1 MKAEDIY
8 VSYEDAIK
16 IAPPQL
22 REKIIHSVELIRK
35 GEKYALMYDPEDGYY
50 NTFSGGKDSQALYH
64 IMKMAGVKFKT
75 HMSLTSVDPG
85 DVIRFVKA
93 EYPSVIRH
101 KPKMSMFQAAVEHKI
116 LPTMRVRWCCADFKE
131 SAGAGKVTLIGIR
144 AEESTRRAKRHE
156 VEVSNKNFSGNID
169 EFEQWSDKEIE
180 KKRLKLK
187 RKLNEDEFS
196 VESDNEIRCINGKD
210 SILVSPIFRWTER
223 DVWYFLDNIIHAP
236 HCSLYDEGYT
246 RIGCILCPMSTHKSK
261 LRDVERFPHVKR
273 GWIKAIK
280 AIRAGGGILRHTYM
294 VEHPQTRQRA
304 IAVREETTT
313 ERLPSPSE
321 YYGTANPQ
329 YIITGRTMR
338 QIRLPRR
345 VFPYRSP
352 SELRGNR
359 SVSKS
364 PASGGVDAGQWS
376 EDEIAEAIFDW
387 WISGK
392 PYKKWYNDRYI
403 QQRFNFD

>member
-1 MKAEDIY
+1 M
-8 VSYEDAIK
+8 
-16 IAPPQL
+16 
-22 REKIIHSVELIRK
+22 ELIRK
-35 GEKYALMYDPEDGYY
+35 GEKFALMYDPEDGYY

-64 IMKMAGVKFKT
+64 IVKMAGVKFKT

-101 KPKMSMFQAAVEHKI
+101 KPKMSMFKAAVEHKI

-169 EFEQWSDKEIE
+169 EFEQWSEKEIE

-187 RKLNEDEFS
+187 RKLNEDEFA
-196 VESDNEIRCINGKD
+196 VKTDNEIRCINGKD
-210 SILVSPIFRWTER
+210 SILVSPIFQWTER

-246 RIGCILCPMSTHKSK
+246 RIGCILCPMSTYKSK

-280 AIRAGGGILRHTYM
+280 AIREGGGILQHVYL

-321 YYGTANPQ
+321 YYGTTNPQ
-329 YIITGRTMR
+329 YGITGRTM
-338 QIRLPRR
+338 QQ
-345 VFPYRSP
+345 VFRIAVHRSCGATDP
-352 SELRGNR
+352 GFL
-359 SVSKS
+359 
-364 PASGGVDAGQWS
+364 
-376 EDEIAEAIFDW
+376 IALHQVA
-387 WISGK
+387 
-392 PYKKWYNDRYI
+392 
-403 QQRFNFD
+403 

>member
-1 MKAEDIY
+1 MKAEDIN

-22 REKIIHSVELIRK
+22 REKIIHSVELVRK
-35 GEKYALMYDPEDGYY
+35 GEKFALMYDPEDGYY

-64 IMKMAGVKFKT
+64 IVKMAGVKFKT

-85 DVIRFVKA
+85 DVIRFVKN
-93 EYPSVIRH
+93 EYPSVVRH

-156 VEVSNKNFSGNID
+156 VEVSNKNFSGDID
-169 EFEQWSDKEIE
+169 EFEQWSEKEIE

-187 RKLNEDEFS
+187 RKLNEDEFA
-196 VESDNEIRCINGKD
+196 VKTDNEIRCINGKD
-210 SILVSPIFRWTER
+210 SILVSPIFQWTER

-246 RIGCILCPMSTHKSK
+246 RIGCILCPMSTYKSK

-280 AIRAGGGILRHTYM
+280 AIRRGGYFTARISGGT
-294 VEHPQTRQRA
+294 
-304 IAVREETTT
+304 
-313 ERLPSPSE
+313 SPSKAASDCNQE
-321 YYGTANPQ
+321 EDYYGTTNPQ
-329 YIITGRTMR
+329 YVITGRTM
-338 QIRLPRR
+338 QQ

-352 SELRGNR
+352 SELWGNR
-359 SVSKS
+359 PGFSNG

-392 PYKKWYNDRYI
+392 PYKKWYHDRYI
-403 QQRFNFD
+403 QQRFNFEL

>member
-1 MKAEDIY
+1 MKAENIN

-16 IAPPQL
+16 IAPPKL
-22 REKIIHSVELIRK
+22 RAKIIHSVELIRK
-35 GEKYALMYDPEDGYY
+35 SEKFALLYDPENGFF

-64 IMKMAGVKFKT
+64 LVKMAGVKFKT
-75 HMSLTSVDPG
+75 HMSLTSVDPA
-85 DVIRFVKA
+85 DVIRFVKT
-93 EYPSVIRH
+93 EYPSVVRH

-169 EFEQWSDKEIE
+169 EFEQWSEKEIE

-187 RKLNEDEFS
+187 RKLNEDEFA
-196 VESDNEIRCINGKD
+196 VKTDNEIRCINGKD
-210 SILVSPIFRWTER
+210 SILVSPIFQWTER

-246 RIGCILCPMSTHKSK
+246 RIGCILCPMSTYKSK

-280 AIRAGGGILRHTYM
+280 AIRRGGVFYSTHIWWNIPKQGNERLQSGRRLLRNDQSAICHYGKDIAAIPSPYGVPVPQSVGVM
-294 VEHPQTRQRA
+294 GQQTR
-304 IAVREETTT
+304 
-313 ERLPSPSE
+313 
-321 YYGTANPQ
+321 
-329 YIITGRTMR
+329 
-338 QIRLPRR
+338 
-345 VFPYRSP
+345 VF
-352 SELRGNR
+352 
-359 SVSKS
+359 
-364 PASGGVDAGQWS
+364 
-376 EDEIAEAIFDW
+376 
-387 WISGK
+387 
-392 PYKKWYNDRYI
+392 
-403 QQRFNFD
+403 

>member
-1 MKAEDIY
+1 M
-8 VSYEDAIK
+8 S
-16 IAPPQL
+16 PPQL

-35 GEKYALMYDPEDGYY
+35 GEKFALMYDPEDGYY
-50 NTFSGGKDSQALYH
+50 NTFSGGKDSQALNH
-64 IMKMAGVKFKT
+64 IVKMAGVKFKT

-85 DVIRFVKA
+85 DVIRFVKV

-101 KPKMSMFQAAVEHKI
+101 KPKMSMFKAAVEHKI

-169 EFEQWSDKEIE
+169 EFEQWRDKEIE

-223 DVWYFLDNIIHAP
+223 DVWYFLNNIIHAP

-280 AIRAGGGILRHTYM
+280 AIRAGGVFYDTHIWWNIPKQGNERLQSGRKLLRDGY
-294 VEHPQTRQRA
+294 PLNQN
-304 IAVREETTT
+304 TT
-313 ERLPSPSE
+313 ERPIPNISLREGLCGKSVSP
-321 YYGTANPQ
+321 
-329 YIITGRTMR
+329 TGVPVS
-338 QIRLPRR
+338 Q
-345 VFPYRSP
+345 
-352 SELRGNR
+352 
-359 SVSKS
+359 SVGAVGQPTGFSKS

>member
-1 MKAEDIY
+1 MKAEDIN

-64 IMKMAGVKFKT
+64 IVKMAGVKFKT

-294 VEHPQTRQRA
+294 VEHSQTRQRA

-321 YYGTANPQ
+321 YYGTTNPQ

-338 QIRLPRR
+338 QIRLPDGCSPIAVRRSCGATDR
-345 VFPYRSP
+345 VF
-352 SELRGNR
+352 
-359 SVSKS
+359 K
-364 PASGGVDAGQWS
+364 
-376 EDEIAEAIFDW
+376 
-387 WISGK
+387 K
-392 PYKKWYNDRYI
+392 PCIGWR
-403 QQRFNFD
+403 RCRAMVGR

>member
-1 MKAEDIY
+1 
-8 VSYEDAIK
+8 
-16 IAPPQL
+16 
-22 REKIIHSVELIRK
+22 
-35 GEKYALMYDPEDGYY
+35 
-50 NTFSGGKDSQALYH
+50 
-64 IMKMAGVKFKT
+64 MAGVKFKT

-85 DVIRFVKA
+85 DVIRFVKN
-93 EYPSVIRH
+93 EYPSVVRH

-169 EFEQWSDKEIE
+169 EFEQWSEKEIE

-196 VESDNEIRCINGKD
+196 VKTDNEIRCINGKD
-210 SILVSPIFRWTER
+210 SILVSPIFQWTER

-246 RIGCILCPMSTHKSK
+246 RIGCILCPMSTYKSK

-280 AIRAGGGILRHTYM
+280 AIRRGGGILQHVYL

-304 IAVREETTT
+304 IAIREKITTKRPIRNMLLREGQCSKCSRIAVHRSCGAT
-313 ERLPSPSE
+313 DQGFRIALPQV
-321 YYGTANPQ
+321 A
-329 YIITGRTMR
+329 
-338 QIRLPRR
+338 
-345 VFPYRSP
+345 
-352 SELRGNR
+352 
-359 SVSKS
+359 
-364 PASGGVDAGQWS
+364 
-376 EDEIAEAIFDW
+376 
-387 WISGK
+387 
-392 PYKKWYNDRYI
+392 
-403 QQRFNFD
+403 

>member
-1 MKAEDIY
+1 MKAEDIN

-22 REKIIHSVELIRK
+22 REKIIHSVELVRK
-35 GEKYALMYDPEDGYY
+35 GEKFALMYDPEDGYY

-64 IMKMAGVKFKT
+64 IVKMAGVKFKT

-85 DVIRFVKA
+85 DVIRFVKN
-93 EYPSVIRH
+93 EYPSVVRH

-169 EFEQWSDKEIE
+169 EFEQWSEKEIE

-187 RKLNEDEFS
+187 RKLNEDEFA
-196 VESDNEIRCINGKD
+196 VKTDNEIRCINGKD
-210 SILVSPIFRWTER
+210 SILVSPIFQWTER

-246 RIGCILCPMSTHKSK
+246 RIGCILCPMSTYKSK

-280 AIRAGGGILRHTYM
+280 AIRRGGGILQHVYL
-294 VEHPQTRQRA
+294 VEHPQARQRA
-304 IAVREETTT
+304 IAIREKITT
-313 ERLPSPSE
+313 ERPIPNMSLREGQCSKCSRIAVRRS
-321 YYGTANPQ
+321 YGATDP
-329 YIITGRTMR
+329 GF
-338 QIRLPRR
+338 L
-345 VFPYRSP
+345 
-352 SELRGNR
+352 
-359 SVSKS
+359 
-364 PASGGVDAGQWS
+364 
-376 EDEIAEAIFDW
+376 IALHQVA
-387 WISGK
+387 
-392 PYKKWYNDRYI
+392 
-403 QQRFNFD
+403 

>member
-1 MKAEDIY
+1 MKAEDIN

-35 GEKYALMYDPEDGYY
+35 GEKFALMYDPEDGYY

-64 IMKMAGVKFKT
+64 IVKMAGVKFKT

-85 DVIRFVKA
+85 DVIRFVKN
-93 EYPSVIRH
+93 EYPSVVRH

-156 VEVSNKNFSGNID
+156 VENFSGNID
-169 EFEQWSDKEIE
+169 EFEQWSEKEIE

-187 RKLNEDEFS
+187 RKLNEDEFA
-196 VESDNEIRCINGKD
+196 VKTDNEIRCINGKD
-210 SILVSPIFRWTER
+210 SILVSPIFQWTER

-246 RIGCILCPMSTHKSK
+246 RIGCILCPMSTYKSK

-280 AIRAGGGILRHTYM
+280 AIREGGGILQHVYL
-294 VEHPQTRQRA
+294 VEHPQARQRA
-304 IAVREETTT
+304 IAIREKTTT
-313 ERLPSPSE
+313 ERPIPNMSLR
-321 YYGTANPQ
+321 
-329 YIITGRTMR
+329 GRTM
-338 QIRLPRR
+338 QQ

-352 SELRGNR
+352 SELWGNR
-359 SVSKS
+359 PGFSNG

-392 PYKKWYNDRYI
+392 PYKKWYADKYL
-403 QQRFNFD
+403 QQKFDF

>member
-1 MKAEDIY
+1 MKAEDIN

-22 REKIIHSVELIRK
+22 REKIIHSVELVRK
-35 GEKYALMYDPEDGYY
+35 GEKFALMYDPEDGYY

-64 IMKMAGVKFKT
+64 IVKMAGVKFKT

-85 DVIRFVKA
+85 DVIRFVKN
-93 EYPSVIRH
+93 EYPSVVRH

-169 EFEQWSDKEIE
+169 EFEQWSEKEIE

-187 RKLNEDEFS
+187 RKLNEDEFA
-196 VESDNEIRCINGKD
+196 VKTDNEIRCINGKD
-210 SILVSPIFRWTER
+210 SILVSPIFQWTER

-246 RIGCILCPMSTHKSK
+246 RIGCILCPMSTYKSK

-280 AIRAGGGILRHTYM
+280 AIREGGVFYSTYIWWNI
-294 VEHPQTRQRA
+294 PKQGN
-304 IAVREETTT
+304 
-313 ERLPSPSE
+313 ERLQSGRRLLRNDQSPNMSLRE
-321 YYGTANPQ
+321 GQ
-329 YIITGRTMR
+329 CSKC
-338 QIRLPRR
+338 
-345 VFPYRSP
+345 FPYRSP
-352 SELRGNR
+352 SELWGNR
-359 SVSKS
+359 PGFSNR

-392 PYKKWYNDRYI
+392 PYKKWYADKYL
-403 QQRFNFD
+403 QQKFDF